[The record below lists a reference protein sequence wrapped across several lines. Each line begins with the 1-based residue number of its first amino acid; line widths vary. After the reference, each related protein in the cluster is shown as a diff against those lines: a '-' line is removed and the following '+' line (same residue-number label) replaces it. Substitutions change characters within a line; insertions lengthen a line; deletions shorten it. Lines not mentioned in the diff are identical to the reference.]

1 VCVCVCAR
9 ARALW
14 IANVLWLAVCLEGGN
29 DTSICTDSPSC
40 PCIRPV
46 KLRTGGK
53 SNAAA
58 TIRSEFPAPEQVHIA
73 ICFLGTVPTFK
84 WPQSF
89 RYLSVG
95 TVKTPSV
102 FSSNWNKEA
111 FPTRILCLSNHSQLP
126 QDLGKCAHARIG
138 SGGGHF
144 EHLLWIVTWW
154 TVRTKRLLNWE
165 CVL

>member
-1 VCVCVCAR
+1 MFTLIQCVCVC

-53 SNAAA
+53 SNATA
-58 TIRSEFPAPEQVHIA
+58 TVRSEFPAPEQVHIA

-84 WPQSF
+84 WPRSF

-95 TVKTPSV
+95 TVKTSSV
-102 FSSNWNKEA
+102 FSSN
-111 FPTRILCLSNHSQLP
+111 
-126 QDLGKCAHARIG
+126 
-138 SGGGHF
+138 
-144 EHLLWIVTWW
+144 
-154 TVRTKRLLNWE
+154 
-165 CVL
+165 